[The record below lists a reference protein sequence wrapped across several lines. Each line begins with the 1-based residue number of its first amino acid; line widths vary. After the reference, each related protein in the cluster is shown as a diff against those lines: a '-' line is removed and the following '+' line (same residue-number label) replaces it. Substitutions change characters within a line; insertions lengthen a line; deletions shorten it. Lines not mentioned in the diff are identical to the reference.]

1 MDASRNVRNRPQ
13 HDDRRDGKLST
24 GRLPPIVPNARAIRK
39 NRSTTKNTILA
50 IPTAAVATAALQ

>member
-24 GRLPPIVPNARAIRK
+24 GRLPPIVPNTRAI
-39 NRSTTKNTILA
+39 STTKNTILA